1 MKDTKEIKNL
11 NEWMDLFNKIENKE
25 LYDETIEIINSLDKA
40 KLNLI
45 ENAVF
50 LDDFGDKLVR
60 LERIEKCIKDT
71 IEYINDLDISDNIKN
86 NIISKLK
93 Y

>member
-1 MKDTKEIKNL
+1 MLNKEAKVKDTKEIKNL

-50 LDDFGDKLVR
+50 LDDFGDKLER
-60 LERIEKCIKDT
+60 LERIEK
-71 IEYINDLDISDNIKN
+71 
-86 NIISKLK
+86 
-93 Y
+93 

>member
-1 MKDTKEIKNL
+1 MKDTKEIKDL
-11 NEWMDLFNKIENKE
+11 NEWMNLFNKIENKE
-25 LYDETIEIINSLDKA
+25 IYKETIEIIDYLDKA

-60 LERIEKCIKDT
+60 LEHIEKCIKDT
-71 IEYINDLDISDNIKN
+71 IEFINDLDISDNIKN
-86 NIISKLK
+86 DIISKLK